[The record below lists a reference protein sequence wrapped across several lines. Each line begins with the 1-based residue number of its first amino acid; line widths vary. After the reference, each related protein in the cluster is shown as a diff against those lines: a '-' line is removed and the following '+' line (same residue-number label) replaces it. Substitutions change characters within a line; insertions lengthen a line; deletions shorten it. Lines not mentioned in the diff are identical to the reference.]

1 MRRCLANVFACLD
14 GLHNP
19 LDMRSRR
26 VLARYLNLAEK
37 GGILPEHPKK
47 FSVVMIKLKSFVV
60 TKPA

>member
-37 GGILPEHPKK
+37 GGFCPSILRN
-47 FSVVMIKLKSFVV
+47 SQW
-60 TKPA
+60 

>member
-26 VLARYLNLAEK
+26 VLARYLNPAER
-37 GGILPEHPKK
+37 GGFFQSILRN
-47 FSVVMIKLKSFVV
+47 SQ
-60 TKPA
+60 